1 DGLSFKKSDRTS
13 FHMSYVDVARAIE
26 LLEKLQESGEVPVH
40 KLQSLKKVLQSEFC
54 TAIREVYQYMHETIT
69 VNGCPEFR
77 ARATAKAT
85 VAAFAA
91 SEGHSHPRVVEL
103 PKTEEG
109 LGFNVMGGKEQ
120 NSPIYIS
127 RIIPGGVAERHG
139 GLKRGDQLLSVNG
152 VSVEGEHHEK
162 AVELLKAAKD
172 SVKLV
177 VRYTPKVLEEM
188 EARFEKLRTARR
200 RQQQQL
206 LIQQQQQ
213 QQTTQQNHMS
223 ALPGTRAHA
232 SPRQEQGSPSLGTCL
247 EIVTGW
253 DMSPQWV
260 QFRGPDGWAGQ
271 GYGELETGP
280 AGALLGQ
287 EMMALGADRRSWAV
301 DRMEG
306 APRGTVRALE
316 VPLGPQPALTAVKMS
331 GAHSLVHFH
340 MVFPSK
346 GAFGKQVILK
356 KEEASIKSSV
366 IKQAELYSSIPAKA
380 NNYRNMKHNSSGEC
394 IFIYDLNLFSPDST
408 RYFHMHTA
416 ELVSRRTD
424 GNKLQPLNANSR
436 SLYCHPRHW
445 ASENV
450 EPAPGSILTLSQCLQ
465 PSSVK
470 VYYKKTS
477 RKQCFICFQI
487 LFRSKFPPVYSPES
501 ACVSPAPPDSVQWH
515 GRWNYQL
522 NKCAK
527 GDA

>member
-1 DGLSFKKSDRTS
+1 MKVL
-13 FHMSYVDVARAIE
+13 HDVARAIE

-103 PKTEEG
+103 PKTDEG

-223 ALPGTRAHA
+223 
-232 SPRQEQGSPSLGTCL
+232 
-247 EIVTGW
+247 
-253 DMSPQWV
+253 
-260 QFRGPDGWAGQ
+260 
-271 GYGELETGP
+271 
-280 AGALLGQ
+280 
-287 EMMALGADRRSWAV
+287 
-301 DRMEG
+301 
-306 APRGTVRALE
+306 
-316 VPLGPQPALTAVKMS
+316 
-331 GAHSLVHFH
+331 
-340 MVFPSK
+340 
-346 GAFGKQVILK
+346 
-356 KEEASIKSSV
+356 
-366 IKQAELYSSIPAKA
+366 
-380 NNYRNMKHNSSGEC
+380 
-394 IFIYDLNLFSPDST
+394 
-408 RYFHMHTA
+408 
-416 ELVSRRTD
+416 
-424 GNKLQPLNANSR
+424 
-436 SLYCHPRHW
+436 
-445 ASENV
+445 
-450 EPAPGSILTLSQCLQ
+450 
-465 PSSVK
+465 
-470 VYYKKTS
+470 
-477 RKQCFICFQI
+477 
-487 LFRSKFPPVYSPES
+487 
-501 ACVSPAPPDSVQWH
+501 
-515 GRWNYQL
+515 
-522 NKCAK
+522 
-527 GDA
+527 